1 MQYDQSKYNYRERN
15 RAKCILL
22 SHNKYTVTQLS
33 NIFSV
38 KNNAILGWLNRWEK
52 DGINGLFDKKGK
64 GRKKIYS
71 EEEEKMI
78 LDLIRKEPRDI
89 KQVLISINKEISKTS
104 SNDTI
109 KRILDRNNF
118 TWRRIRRVPKKKPD
132 EEIYKKNKRIGI
144 T

>member
-1 MQYDQSKYNYRERN
+1 
-15 RAKCILL
+15 
-22 SHNKYTVTQLS
+22 
-33 NIFSV
+33 
-38 KNNAILGWLNRWEK
+38 
-52 DGINGLFDKKGK
+52 
-64 GRKKIYS
+64 
-71 EEEEKMI
+71 MI